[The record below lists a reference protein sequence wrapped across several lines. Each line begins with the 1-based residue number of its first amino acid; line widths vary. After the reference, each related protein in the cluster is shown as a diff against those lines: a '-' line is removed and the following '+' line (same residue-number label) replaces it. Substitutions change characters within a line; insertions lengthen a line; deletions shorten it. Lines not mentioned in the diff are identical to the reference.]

1 MKCGHCAANL
11 ERHEWFCPNCKR
23 GSRREN
29 VVVRPARRSLGL
41 FLATGLAVL
50 ALSATLGSR
59 WSPLEATPTSTTVV
73 NWTPP
78 ASPTAT
84 NALHLAT
91 YATSDNVAE
100 SRVRTSADTL
110 APTAAPS
117 PTPASLPAP

>member
-23 GSRREN
+23 GSRRES
-29 VVVRPARRSLGL
+29 VVVRPTRRPLGL

-59 WSPLEATPTSTTVV
+59 WRPLEATPAATAI
-73 NWTPP
+73 NWTPS
-78 ASPTAT
+78 ASPTT
-84 NALHLAT
+84 TDALHLAT
-91 YATSDNVAE
+91 YATSDSVAE
-100 SRVRTSADTL
+100 SRVRASADTL

-117 PTPASLPAP
+117 PTPTSLPAP